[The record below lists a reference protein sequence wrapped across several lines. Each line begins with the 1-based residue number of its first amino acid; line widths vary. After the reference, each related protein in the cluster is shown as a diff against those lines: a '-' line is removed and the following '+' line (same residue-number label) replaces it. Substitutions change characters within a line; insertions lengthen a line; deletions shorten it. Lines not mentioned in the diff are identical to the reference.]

1 MTAQLSRIQPLM
13 GPEAYKT
20 YAVVSPLSTHFRQ
33 ATCEEVSCPHYT
45 HGWRVR
51 VEGLP
56 PDMLHAARTS
66 GRHYV
71 EQGIAEG
78 ENYLLFAAG
87 QPCFRASEHRTR
99 VSDRP
104 PLYVVRDGDHRGNP
118 RGTKARVHHNPGNWL
133 DDFATHQQAIAHEI
147 EKG

>member
-1 MTAQLSRIQPLM
+1 MNELFRVPPRM

-20 YAVVSPLSTHFRQ
+20 YAVVSPLGTHFRR
-33 ATCEEVSCPHYT
+33 ATCEEVACPHYAN
-45 HGWRVR
+45 GWRVR

-66 GRHYV
+66 GRKYV
-71 EQGIAEG
+71 EQDITKG
-78 ENYLLFAAG
+78 ETYFVFAAG
-87 QPCFRASEHRTR
+87 QPCFRASDHRTR

-118 RGTKARVHHNPGNWL
+118 RGTKDRVHHRPDNWL
-133 DDFATHQQAIAHEI
+133 DDFATHQQAISDAI